1 MTIPITILCGG
12 LATRLYPTTKTIPK
26 SLVMIGDTPFIS
38 YQLDLLY
45 RKGIT
50 DVVLCVGK
58 FGNMIEDYVGDGSF
72 WGLRVKYSYED
83 EDYPLG
89 TGGAIKNALDLLP
102 DKFMITYGDSF
113 LDINY
118 NRIVSKF
125 HKNKKPMLITIY
137 KNNNIGDKSNI
148 LYKNRKILNYD
159 KNNPTSDMKHIDC
172 GLIVVKKSVFDDYP
186 NNKFDLSSVV
196 SDLVIEGCVSSYV
209 SQTQFYEIGS
219 KEGIKEFETTQS
231 FKYY

>member
-1 MTIPITILCGG
+1 MIPISILCGG

-26 SLVMIGDTPFIS
+26 SLIRINDTPFIS

-58 FGNMIEDYVGDGSF
+58 FGKMIEDYVGDGSF

-83 EDYPLG
+83 EDHLLG
-89 TGGAIKNALDLLP
+89 TGGVIKNALDLLP

-125 HKNKKPMLITIY
+125 HKDKKPMLITIY

-159 KNNPTSDMKHIDC
+159 KNNPTSDMEYIDY
-172 GLIVVKKSVFDDYP
+172 GLIVVNKSIFDDYP
-186 NNKFDLSSVV
+186 NIKFDLSSII
-196 SDLVIEGCVSSYV
+196 SDLVIEDNISSYV
-209 SQTQFYEIGS
+209 SRKQFYEIGS